1 MKRLST
7 VLIASLLLARVSGAA
22 MAQNPDNRDRTEK
35 TVTVTKTVKTN
46 GASKQNKSVQQVQKK
61 STKNQRKNF
70 GHRFD
75 KKEVVVMNNWKERG
89 LPKPG
94 NGKVYARNG
103 DALYLVAATSLIVQA
118 LIN

>member
-1 MKRLST
+1 
-7 VLIASLLLARVSGAA
+7 
-22 MAQNPDNRDRTEK
+22 MAQNHDNRDRTEK

-61 STKNQRKNF
+61 STKNQRQNV

-75 KKEVVVMNNWKERG
+75 KKDVVVVNNWKARG
-89 LPKPG
+89 LKKPG
-94 NGKVYARNG
+94 NGQTYVSNG
-103 DALYLVAATSLIVQA
+103 DTLYLVAATSLIVQA